1 MTFDQAWTCR
11 NVAGQIRQE
20 ATLMGQTDETPD
32 RQQVSITM
40 EVEPGTDMDVIVSR
54 LIDAVEDMSG
64 VLAAWES

>member
-1 MTFDQAWTCR
+1 MSENETSD
-11 NVAGQIRQE
+11 RQQVSITME
-20 ATLMGQTDETPD
+20 ETSD